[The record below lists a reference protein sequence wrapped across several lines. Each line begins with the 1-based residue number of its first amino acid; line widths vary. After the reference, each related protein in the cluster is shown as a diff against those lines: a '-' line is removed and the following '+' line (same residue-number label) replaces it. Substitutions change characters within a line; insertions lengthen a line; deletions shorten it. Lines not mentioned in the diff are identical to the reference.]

1 VQHRHPISL
10 KSQIPAFIILLAC
23 LSASFSTSASEQAT
37 GIEASTDTMLSE
49 NRPKIGL
56 VLSGGG
62 ARGFAHIG
70 VLKVLEQHNVPI
82 DFIAGTSMGSIIG
95 GLYAIGM
102 SPDEIE
108 QGVQGIDW
116 ANVFN
121 DIPDRDYRYVRRKQD
136 NEDFFSLQRIGI
148 NEDGLQITP
157 GLIEGQQIELALDRL
172 AYPGFHIHDFDQLHI
187 PYRAIATDIE
197 TGKPVVIRSG
207 NLARAMRASMSIPGA
222 LPPIQIDDKLLVD
235 GGIANNVPVDVVRE
249 MGADIVIV
257 VDVSAP
263 LDKKEDLKSSFAIT
277 GQLTTIMTRRIA
289 DQQIENLEDYDVLIV
304 PGARDI
310 TSSDFIEYPVLIEAG
325 YNAANLKLD
334 DLELLSM
341 SAKAYSQYRGGLKEI
356 AIRSPVINAIRI
368 SNKTSLRD
376 EVLLSRIR
384 QKAGEP
390 LDIAQLEQDLA
401 YIYGLDYSSS
411 VVYDIEQN
419 DEGHTLVVYV
429 RGREWAT
436 SYIELGLSIE
446 STFESNS
453 ITNFN
458 ASYTDNNFNDLGGE
472 LRIVAALGS
481 EPLLRGEYYQPLN
494 TRLSTFF
501 SLRGGHETQV
511 VPILI
516 DQHIESVQRINT
528 NMAEIALGQTFAH
541 NTVLKLGAGY
551 RDGHFSSIAGLKAA
565 QPDFIESYYH
575 IELLHD
581 SLDNLSFPNKG
592 LFGGI
597 NVEMNREDIGA
608 DRAFDQIRTNLAGA
622 TSFGR
627 YTVFARAV
635 AETTS
640 EENQLPLNGYLIN
653 GGFLNLSG
661 TVRNELLSPHFALLE
676 TAFYRRLGN
685 ITFLP
690 IYSGFSVEA
699 GNAWQKKDDISENN
713 LRYAGSVFVGA
724 DTFLGPLYLAYGQ
737 TSKGESAIY
746 LYIGNSFL

>member
-1 VQHRHPISL
+1 VQPRHPKARKRL
-10 KSQIPAFIILLAC
+10 LPGVMILMAS
-23 LSASFSTSASEQAT
+23 LSASLFATASEQVT
-37 GIEASTDTMLSE
+37 GIEASTDAGPSQ

-70 VLKVLEQHNVPI
+70 VLKVLEEHNIPV
-82 DFIAGTSMGSIIG
+82 DYIAGTSMGSIIG

-102 SPDEIE
+102 TPDEIE

-121 DIPDRDYRYVRRKQD
+121 DIPDRDYKYLRRKQD
-136 NEDFFSLQRIGI
+136 SDDFFSLQRIGI

-157 GLIEGQQIELALDRL
+157 GLIEGQQIEIALDRL
-172 AYPGFHIHDFDQLHI
+172 AYPGFHVRDFDQLHI

-197 TGKPVVIRSG
+197 TGKPMVIRSG

-235 GGIANNVPVDVVRE
+235 GGIANNIPIDVVRQ

-263 LDKKEDLKSSFAIT
+263 LDKKEDLKSSLAIT

-289 DQQIENLEDYDVLIV
+289 DQQLANMQEYDVLIV
-304 PGARDI
+304 PGAKEI
-310 TSSDFIEYPVLIEAG
+310 TSSDFIEYPVLIEEG
-325 YNAANLKLD
+325 YSAAKTKLN
-334 DLELLSM
+334 DLVLLSM
-341 SAKAYSQYRGGLKEI
+341 DDEAYSQYRDDLRDI
-356 AIRSPVINAIRI
+356 AIRSPVISSIRI
-368 SNKTSLRD
+368 SNKTPLRD
-376 EVLLSRIR
+376 EVLLARIR
-384 QKAGEP
+384 QKTGEP

-411 VVYDIEQN
+411 VVYDIEQS

-429 RGREWAT
+429 RDREWAR
-436 SYIELGLSIE
+436 SYLEIGLSIE
-446 STFESNS
+446 TTFESSSVSNIS
-453 ITNFN
+453 
-458 ASYTDNNFNDLGGE
+458 ASYTKNDFNDLGGE
-472 LRIVAALGS
+472 IRVAAALGT

-494 TRLSTFF
+494 SSLSTFL
-501 SLRGGHETQV
+501 SLSGGYETQI

-516 DQHIESVQRINT
+516 DDHIESVQRINT
-528 NMAEIALGQTFAH
+528 SMAEIALGQILAH
-541 NTVLKLGAGY
+541 NTLVKLGIAYKDGY
-551 RDGHFSSIAGLKAA
+551 FSSLAGLKAL
-565 QPDFIESYYH
+565 QPDFIEGYYH
-575 IELLHD
+575 IGLSHD

-592 LFGGI
+592 LFGSI
-597 NVEMNREDIGA
+597 NVEMNRQEIGA
-608 DRAFDQIRTNLAGA
+608 DREFDQVRTTLAGA

-627 YTVFARAV
+627 YTVFARAI

-640 EENQLPLNGYLIN
+640 DEDQLPLNGYLIN
-653 GGFLNLSG
+653 GGLMELSG
-661 TVRNELLSPHFALLE
+661 TVRNELVSPHFALVE
-676 TAFYRRLGN
+676 TAFYRRLGD

-699 GNAWQKKDDISENN
+699 GNAWQRKDDISESN
-713 LRYAGSVFVGA
+713 LRYAGSLFIGA

-737 TSKGESAIY
+737 TSRGESAIY
-746 LYIGNSFL
+746 LYIGNTFL